1 MIYNDID
8 DGDDDDIYIDDDNQV
23 REDAHGAGLS
33 DQPGRCERWKVTNP
47 SQLRFE
53 AMMPNSMMMWRS
65 IGGFAAAVVCF

>member
-1 MIYNDID
+1 MMIYNDID
-8 DGDDDDIYIDDDNQV
+8 DDDDDDNDIYIDDDNQV

-53 AMMPNSMMMWRS
+53 EMIPSSMMVLVY
-65 IGGFAAAVVCF
+65 ILY

>member
-1 MIYNDID
+1 MMIYNDDDDNDID
-8 DGDDDDIYIDDDNQV
+8 GDDDIYIDDDNQV

-53 AMMPNSMMMWRS
+53 EMMPNSMM
-65 IGGFAAAVVCF
+65 VLV

>member
-8 DGDDDDIYIDDDNQV
+8 DGDDDDNDFDDDDDIYIDDDNQV

-47 SQLRFE
+47 S
-53 AMMPNSMMMWRS
+53 
-65 IGGFAAAVVCF
+65 